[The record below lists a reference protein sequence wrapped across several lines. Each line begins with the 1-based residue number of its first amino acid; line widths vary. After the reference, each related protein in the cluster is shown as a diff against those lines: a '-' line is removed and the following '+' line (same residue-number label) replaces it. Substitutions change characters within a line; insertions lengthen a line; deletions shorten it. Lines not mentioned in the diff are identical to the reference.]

1 MLPFI
6 FINCAAAPFIDDI
19 IDGRKT
25 YETRTR
31 DTLRQ
36 FVGRRVLLAETGNGR
51 PVVRCSA
58 VITCAVPVDD
68 RATWRKMRR
77 STRVP
82 SGSRYD
88 WQPGTR
94 RKWLYGLSGVVAC
107 WPFVAPEGVR
117 HGRVWM
123 EYNNDGGALQ

>member
-1 MLPFI
+1 MLPI
-6 FINCAAAPFIDDI
+6 VFINCAAAPFIDDI

-58 VITCAVPVDD
+58 VITCAGPVAD
-68 RATWRKMRR
+68 RATWQKMRCC
-77 STRVP
+77 TCVP

-88 WQPGTR
+88 WQPGTH
-94 RKWLYGLSGVVAC
+94 RKWLYGLSSVVPC
-107 WPFVAPEGVR
+107 FPFIPHEDVR

-123 EYNNDGGALQ
+123 EYNNN